1 MTGPVRRREPPPVA
15 ETITLLRRDH
25 VSFALLLSALL
36 RQAERAEN
44 GKPPSVEL
52 VKLILIYFRDYL
64 RKIHHPKE
72 EMVYNLLAACAPE
85 QAAKCHHT
93 IAEHRALADR
103 LQPLELAVS
112 TLNPHDRDSLSG
124 FAAEARGFVE
134 DEDRHITEEEGHLYP
149 SAVHRLSAADWVR
162 IDALTANDATPVFGE
177 DAARPFNTLKDEIL
191 ALEATLAHL
200 Q

>member
-1 MTGPVRRREPPPVA
+1 MA

-72 EMVYNLLAACAPE
+72 EMLYNLLAACAPE
-85 QAAKCHHT
+85 QAAKCHSA
-93 IAEHRALADR
+93 IAEHRALTDR
-103 LQPLELAVS
+103 LRPLEMAIAALS
-112 TLNPHDRDSLSG
+112 PHEKDSLQG
-124 FAAEARGFVE
+124 FAAEARSFIE
-134 DEDRHITEEEGHLYP
+134 DEDRHINEEEGHLYP
-149 SAVHRLSAADWVR
+149 SAVHRLSVADWER
-162 IDALTANDATPVFGE
+162 IDTLTANDATPVFGE
-177 DAARPFNTLKDEIL
+177 DAVRPFNTLKDEIL